1 MRRSIIKNF
10 FVLFLIIFILGAI
23 VYGAGLLDLKKSA
36 SQSAK
41 EIKQN
46 LKSAI
51 SSLTDFDTQGAKK
64 SFNNIYSEINDLRT
78 KTKNLSLNLFIKELP
93 KAFNNLGGLS
103 LTSIQLTSDLEELKN
118 NGFNWILTQ
127 KGPKLISNLKNLE
140 TNTNKVSSLIDQI
153 GQQAALIN
161 YPIGDDFTKITKELY
176 RGNQILKT
184 LISWLSA
191 DKPRHI
197 LILFQNHTEIRPG
210 GGFLGSFTHVMMQ
223 RGSLVNLE
231 VKDIYDVDGQ
241 LQKKIVPPLQLQTVT
256 PTWGAR
262 DANWFFDFPTSA
274 KKVSQLLEKSKFYQ
288 ERETKFDGA
297 LAINSKIIMDILEI
311 TGPVDLP
318 DYNLKIDS
326 ENFLPS
332 IQREIEAGEDNKAGH
347 PKKILTVLTPIL
359 FDKLGKLTEEQKIEL
374 IKKLAFR
381 FENKDIMVYF
391 DDLIMESYLKD
402 LNVGGEIIELPKDF
416 NGDYLAVVN
425 ANIGGGK
432 TDALIKQKI
441 TLASDISLNGKIIN
455 NLAIE
460 RSHRGENENEWWYKA
475 VNQNFIQILTP
486 LGSSLSSLEGGEEK
500 KITPMINYKNP
511 SAPLRASQKY
521 EYDSDLEAAELS
533 NAFDRQNFSTWQKLK
548 AGEIKTLTLNY
559 GNLTSIDFKKPFK
572 FIFEK
577 QSGVDSVFEYSIAA
591 PIGYKWKESGK
602 STFKYYA
609 KNIPARLI
617 LELNLLK

>member
-10 FVLFLIIFILGAI
+10 FVLFVIVLILGAI

-36 SQSAK
+36 GQSVR

-51 SSLTDFDTQGAKK
+51 SSLTNFDTQGAKE
-64 SFNNIYSEINDLRT
+64 SFGNIYSEINNLKT
-78 KTKNLSLNLFIKELP
+78 KTKNLSLDLFIKELS
-93 KAFNNLGGLS
+93 KAFNNLGDLS
-103 LTSIQLTSDLEELKN
+103 LISIQLTSDLEELKN

-127 KGPKLISNLKNLE
+127 KGLKLISNLKNLE
-140 TNTNKVSSLIDQI
+140 TNTNKVSSLIGQI
-153 GQQAALIN
+153 KQQATLIN
-161 YPIGDDFTKITKELY
+161 YPIGDDFTKITDELY

-197 LILFQNHTEIRPG
+197 LILFQNHSEIRPG
-210 GGFLGSFTHVMMQ
+210 GGFLGSFAHVMLQ
-223 RGSLVNLE
+223 KGSLVNLE

-256 PTWGAR
+256 PAWGAR

-274 KKVSQLLEKSKFYQ
+274 KKVSELLEESKFFQ
-288 ERETKFDGA
+288 EKETKFDGA
-297 LAINSKIIMDILEI
+297 LAINSKIIMDILDI
-311 TGPVDLP
+311 VGPVDLP
-318 DYNLKIDS
+318 DYNLKIDA

-332 IQREIEAGEDNKAGH
+332 IQKEIEEGEDNKAGR
-347 PKKILTVLTPIL
+347 PKKILTVLAPIL
-359 FDKLGKLTEEQKIEL
+359 FDKLGKLSEGQKVEL

-402 LNVGGEIIELPKDF
+402 LNVGGEIVELPKDF

-425 ANIGGGK
+425 ANVGGGK
-432 TDALIKQKI
+432 TDAFIKQKI
-441 TLASDISLNGKIIN
+441 TLESDINLQKKITN
-455 NLAIE
+455 NLIIE
-460 RSHRGENENEWWYKA
+460 RQHQGENEDEWWYKA

-486 LGSSLSSLEGGEEK
+486 LGSFLSEMIGGEEK
-500 KITPMINYKNP
+500 EITPVVNYKK
-511 SAPLRASQKY
+511 QKY
-521 EYDSDLEAAELS
+521 EYDSDLEAAQLS
-533 NAFDRQNFSTWQKLK
+533 NAFDRQNFSTWQKLG
-548 AGEIKTLTLNY
+548 AGKTKTLTLNY
-559 GNLTSIDFKKPFK
+559 GSLTSIDLKRPFK

-577 QSGVDSVFEYSIAA
+577 QSGVDSEFEYAIAA
-591 PIGYKWKESGK
+591 PIGYKWKESGEPI
-602 STFKYYA
+602 FKYSA
-609 KNIPARLI
+609 ENTPARLI
-617 LELNLLK
+617 LELNLLKQ